1 MPFRQPATGIQRC
14 NPVNLILLVGSPV
27 IVKKK
32 MGGRGPHRTGIRYDE
47 MGCSESPTARA
58 ASSAAFSFIAFYRSH
73 RFPPL
78 NQPPSH
84 VILARR

>member
-32 MGGRGPHRTGIRYDE
+32 MGG
-47 MGCSESPTARA
+47 
-58 ASSAAFSFIAFYRSH
+58 
-73 RFPPL
+73 
-78 NQPPSH
+78 
-84 VILARR
+84 